1 MKNLTTLLA
10 LLFLAGAAWADE
22 VFLRN
27 GGKLEG
33 VARQDG
39 DRVIVEMKAGTVT
52 LRATDVAEIVN
63 GETPLHAYQQRFARV
78 QANPSASAYFEL
90 ALWARSNGLGRY
102 VTGLLESVV
111 ALEPEHAAARKL
123 LGQVFHEGRW
133 MKDSERQAALG
144 FVQFRGR
151 WVLTAERNRVLAA
164 EESRQAEE
172 RAAALRRTK
181 EPAQSVEATPYTL
194 GIRVYPNR
202 GSQVWSGGYPF
213 RGSAWYL
220 HGPRGFIH
228 SVIPIFG
235 SSRGQHPSQ
244 GQEHRPAQSG
254 AHGHRGSR

>member
-1 MKNLTTLLA
+1 MKILTTLLA

-22 VFLRN
+22 VFLKS
-27 GGKLEG
+27 GGRLEG
-33 VARQDG
+33 IARQDG
-39 DRVIVEMKAGTVT
+39 DRVVVEMKAGTVT

-90 ALWARSNGLGRY
+90 ALWAKSNGLSRY
-102 VTGLLESVV
+102 VTALLERVV
-111 ALEPEHAAARKL
+111 ALDPEHAAARKL
-123 LGQVFHEGRW
+123 LGQVFHGGRW
-133 MKDSERQAALG
+133 VTESERQAALG

-151 WVLTAERNRVLAA
+151 WVLTTERNRVLAA
-164 EESRQAEE
+164 EEARQAEE

-181 EPAQSVEATPYTL
+181 ERARSIEATPYAL

-213 RGSAWYL
+213 WGSAWYH

-228 SVIPIFG
+228 SLIPIFG
-235 SSRGQHPSQ
+235 SSRGTHPSK
-244 GQEHRPAQSG
+244 GQERRPAQSG
-254 AHGHRGSR
+254 AHGHQGSR